1 MTKEVRLSQAD
12 IKKASVTIPVTMQG
26 LSRLV
31 IWGTFAVTAML
42 IALLASRGVVGSQRA
57 NAAISTINQG
67 VNPVSAPDVVHPM
80 NDTRA
85 AADIRQLGDM
95 VADL

>member
-1 MTKEVRLSQAD
+1 MASEVRLTQAD
-12 IKKASVTIPVTMQG
+12 IKKTSVTTPVTMQG

-57 NAAISTINQG
+57 TVAVATINQG
-67 VNPVSAPDVVHPM
+67 VNPISASDAVYPM

-85 AADIRQLGDM
+85 AAAR
-95 VADL
+95 